1 MRSTT
6 EEIFRA
12 QQFSPDTGKVLD
24 SDRGERWH
32 TSSKQVARQRNKLC
46 VCVCITS
53 YKDAINNRNRANV
66 TQNHFLFFFCLK
78 EIQLIG
84 TKIFSL

>member
-46 VCVCITS
+46 VCVCVLLHI
-53 YKDAINNRNRANV
+53 KMP
-66 TQNHFLFFFCLK
+66 
-78 EIQLIG
+78 
-84 TKIFSL
+84 